1 MKELQRNEEAVSA
14 AIATVL
20 LFGGVLSIISIMMVT
35 MIPVIEELEGSV
47 ERHDMAAQMT
57 QFNQQTTNLAEK
69 GMPGDVVTQD
79 FVPVDGSLEWD
90 AMRSGM
96 WYSSTWEEGHS
107 FRIRDVIDFDDE
119 LQLRHPESTTSSV
132 CFSDM
137 RLGPDRPF
145 HYTAPSWANS
155 VILTTKPGLSFPLGP
170 ITLDLLQNGVLT
182 QTAELFVDDVT
193 QWDLEGDNYK
203 IESTQ
208 ELEVYWLKN
217 GSGSSEIQASDAGA
231 NGKGRSW
238 ALPLPQGIVHL
249 NVVSDE
255 LIMVNGN
262 GNFGSFTEVAV
273 PSALVN
279 VETSW
284 SKSLTLASPQVVHL
298 TTTADAQLM
307 VSLDAIEGATA
318 WKSDSGTLHGTSFTP
333 PSQPGYL
340 VLTNPNTES
349 ATATWRGNGITVAAM
364 SSERVQWP
372 PSGIDGAASLNSNVP
387 VGIQWQSNA
396 ETNGVFQIG
405 AADTGMESGKQF
417 QISTPHSL
425 EINVRA
431 NGAQTIFNAST
442 LISNN
447 TVLEQGSSLEI
458 TLENEEV
465 YLNTTEGYGMYVT
478 GMNGT
483 KGLIQAL
490 HDGHR
495 RCVSIDVTASGWV
508 DLKMP
513 WESMGGRSIIDMQTA
528 WQTGS
533 YPASVHMQMYGMVVE
548 EPYAPI
554 GSAWIMQISRFTY
567 SFESSVTGMEVA
579 MTGGAVVTNHP
590 EFNPTVIVSPSDRG
604 GPGPRF
610 AATIPSLHPTSD
622 SATGSGKLSMEV
634 TLSKRT
640 SLASDIA
647 YEVRRGWAE
656 PYGEAIALTSTDG
669 LESSLDWTIYP
680 GRLDLLSDYVG
691 WVPDPGFGTSESIW
705 HTAGEPIQFSLQIS
719 SLDAYVAEVIA

>member
-640 SLASDIA
+640 SLASDVA

>member
-1 MKELQRNEEAVSA
+1 MNELQRNEEAVSA

-57 QFNQQTTNLAEK
+57 QFNQQTTTLAEQ
-69 GMPGDVVTQD
+69 GMPGDVVTQE

-137 RLGPDRPF
+137 RLGPDRPL
-145 HYTAPSWANS
+145 HYTAPTWANS

-170 ITLDLLQNGVLT
+170 ITLDLLQDGVLT

-193 QWDLEGDNYK
+193 QWNLEGENYK

-217 GSGSSEIQASDAGA
+217 GTGSSEIQASDASA

-238 ALPLPQGIVHL
+238 ALPLPQGIVNL
-249 NVVSDE
+249 NIVSSE

-262 GNFGSFTEVAV
+262 GEFGSFTEVAV
-273 PSALVN
+273 PSGLVN
-279 VETSW
+279 IETSW
-284 SKSLTLASPQVVHL
+284 SKSLTLASPQVIHL

-307 VSLDAIEGATA
+307 VSLDATEGATA
-318 WKSDSGTLHGTSFTP
+318 WKSTSGTLHGTSFIP

-340 VLTNPNTES
+340 VLTNPNTVP

-364 SSERVQWP
+364 STDRVQWP
-372 PSGIDGAASLNSNVP
+372 PSGIGGAASLNSDVP
-387 VGIQWQSNA
+387 IGIQWQSSA

-405 AADTGMESGKQF
+405 AVDTGMESGKQF
-417 QISTPHSL
+417 HISTSHAL
-425 EINVRA
+425 DINVRA
-431 NGAQTIFNAST
+431 NGAQTIFNASH
-442 LISNN
+442 LISNS
-447 TVLEQGSSLEI
+447 TVLNQGTSLEMA
-458 TLENEEV
+458 LDDEDV
-465 YLNTTEGYGMYVT
+465 YLNTTEGYGMYAT
-478 GMNGT
+478 AMNGT
-483 KGLIQAL
+483 RGLIQAM

-495 RCVSIDVTASGWV
+495 RCVEIDVTASGWV

-513 WESMGGRSIIDMQTA
+513 WEAWEGEASSICKQHGKPGVILLVFICKCMA
-528 WQTGS
+528 WSSRTLMLQSEVLGS
-533 YPASVHMQMYGMVVE
+533 CKFLDSPT
-548 EPYAPI
+548 PL
-554 GSAWIMQISRFTY
+554 
-567 SFESSVTGMEVA
+567 
-579 MTGGAVVTNHP
+579 
-590 EFNPTVIVSPSDRG
+590 NP
-604 GPGPRF
+604 
-610 AATIPSLHPTSD
+610 PSL
-622 SATGSGKLSMEV
+622 E
-634 TLSKRT
+634 
-640 SLASDIA
+640 
-647 YEVRRGWAE
+647 W
-656 PYGEAIALTSTDG
+656 
-669 LESSLDWTIYP
+669 
-680 GRLDLLSDYVG
+680 RL
-691 WVPDPGFGTSESIW
+691 P
-705 HTAGEPIQFSLQIS
+705 
-719 SLDAYVAEVIA
+719 